1 MEETLGNYV
10 RTHRKKAG
18 LSQREL
24 GKLLGY
30 GDEGQV
36 PRHELSRSLPPLVI
50 ALSYEIVFRVP
61 VSTLFAGLYEVVG
74 QAVESNLEEFEGVLR
89 KDNGKGAR
97 AAATAHKLEW
107 LRERRS
113 RTYSHR

>member
-1 MEETLGNYV
+1 MEGTLGNYV
-10 RTHRKKAG
+10 RTHRKTAG

-24 GKLLGY
+24 GRLLGY

-36 PRHELSRSLPPLVI
+36 PKHEFSRSLPPLLI

-61 VSTLFAGLYEVVG
+61 VSEIFPGLHEVVE
-74 QAVESNLEEFEGVLR
+74 QAVERNLAELEEVLR
-89 KDNGKGAR
+89 QCSGKGSR

-107 LRERRS
+107 LHARR
-113 RTYSHR
+113 